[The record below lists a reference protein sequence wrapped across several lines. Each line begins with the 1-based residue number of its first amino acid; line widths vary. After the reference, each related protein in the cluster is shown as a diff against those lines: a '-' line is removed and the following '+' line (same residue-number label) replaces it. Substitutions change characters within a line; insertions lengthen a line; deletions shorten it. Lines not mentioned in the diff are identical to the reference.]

1 MGAALEDKEMEEVEE
16 EGSWQWIR
24 FSLSSGLM
32 KLVTMENRCSFPAQ
46 VQGGVDFSQAVRT
59 DDGRLCV
66 VKVWRLWRICEK

>member
-1 MGAALEDKEMEEVEE
+1 MGAALEDKGMEEVEE

-32 KLVTMENRCSFPAQ
+32 KLVTIENRCSFLTQ

>member
-24 FSLSSGLM
+24 FSLFFGLM
-32 KLVTMENRCSFPAQ
+32 KFVTMENRCSFQ

>member
-32 KLVTMENRCSFPAQ
+32 KLVTMENRCSQ